1 MANFADL
8 IRYQKSQGKGTLGSL
23 ASAVGQRTLEKID
36 PRNYLF
42 NRKGAMTALFPG
54 VKGYQ
59 AKTAS
64 DITKFGSTDGG
75 ISNVQVEE
83 IATKLEKVGID
94 LKIVA
99 KNSIVLPHLA
109 RDMNVVRQ
117 NIVKLVKSKQVKPS
131 QRADM
136 FFLRSQEREAAYEAQ
151 QDKVTNT
158 TKPTVVK
165 KDGEA
170 KEQSFLDKMLN
181 FLGKFTIGNILGWL
195 LQGAAILTILN
206 FIGKLILEK
215 DFRQAVWSKF
225 DELMKSMGSSG
236 DSVVKNVAAALGT
249 IAAVMM
255 AYQVAVNL
263 AIAGLKAFYARVMTK
278 GAGGAVPGDQ
288 KGKKGKGKTPTPPPK
303 AGGKAAFLSS
313 AAAVALPFM
322 FSSSETSAAQLPTT
336 TPTGPG
342 PTFLPSMEQLMG
354 GEMDNSMSPTRAPTS
369 DGSMAGFALPV
380 ASGRFTSPFGRRFD
394 SSGNHEGVD
403 IALPINSEITSIGPG
418 VVSAVGVDT
427 NKGGKYVFIKHDN
440 GLESRYFHL
449 NDNTL
454 VKKDQKVDKNTVI
467 GLSGNTGKSEGP
479 HLHLEVRKNGKPV
492 HPGEAVPEL
501 AGINDVSQRNMVLAR
516 GNTNGERALALGT
529 NTVMA
534 NAGNT
539 TYNIDNRN
547 INTLNQVGSQ
557 KSEVAEAEDQLF
569 KMLFMT
575 VV

>member
-54 VKGYQ
+54 LKGYQ

-215 DFRQAVWSKF
+215 DFREAVWAKF
-225 DELMKSMGSSG
+225 DALMKSMGSSG
-236 DSVVKNVAAALGT
+236 DDVVKNVATALGT

-255 AYQVAVNL
+255 AYQIAVNL
-263 AIAGLKAFYARVMTK
+263 AIAGLKAFYARVMTR
-278 GAGGAVPGDQ
+278 GAGGAVPGDDK
-288 KGKKGKGKTPTPPPK
+288 KGKKGKGK
-303 AGGKAAFLSS
+303 GKAPIPTKPGSPASLLLGT
-313 AAAVALPFM
+313 AVALPFM
-322 FSSSETSAAQLPTT
+322 FSSSETPAAQLPTT

-354 GEMDNSMSPTRAPTS
+354 GGAMDNSTSPTRAPE
-369 DGSMAGFALPV
+369 GQAGFALPV

-394 SSGNHEGVD
+394 SSEQHQGVD
-403 IALPINSEITSIGPG
+403 IALPIGSEVTSIGPG
-418 VVSAVGVDT
+418 VVSAVGNDSG
-427 NKGGKYVFIKHDN
+427 KGGKYVFIKHPN

-449 NDNTL
+449 DNNSI
-454 VKKDQKVDKNTVI
+454 VKKDDEVGKNTVI
-467 GLSGNTGKSEGP
+467 GLSGNTGRSTGP
-479 HLHLEVRKNGKPV
+479 HLHLEVRKNGKAI
-492 HPGEAVPEL
+492 HPGEVVPEL
-501 AGINDVSQRNMVLAR
+501 AGINDVTQRNMVLAR

-529 NTVMA
+529 NAVMA

-557 KSEVAEAEDQLF
+557 NKEVADAEDQLF

>member
-1 MANFADL
+1 
-8 IRYQKSQGKGTLGSL
+8 
-23 ASAVGQRTLEKID
+23 
-36 PRNYLF
+36 
-42 NRKGAMTALFPG
+42 
-54 VKGYQ
+54 
-59 AKTAS
+59 
-64 DITKFGSTDGG
+64 
-75 ISNVQVEE
+75 
-83 IATKLEKVGID
+83 
-94 LKIVA
+94 
-99 KNSIVLPHLA
+99 
-109 RDMNVVRQ
+109 
-117 NIVKLVKSKQVKPS
+117 VKSKQVKPS

-215 DFRQAVWSKF
+215 DFREAVWAKF
-225 DELMKSMGSSG
+225 DALMKSMGSSG
-236 DSVVKNVAAALGT
+236 DDVVKNVATALGT

-255 AYQVAVNL
+255 AYQIAVNL

-278 GAGGAVPGDQ
+278 GAGGAVPGDDK
-288 KGKKGKGKTPTPPPK
+288 KGKKGKGKAPIPTKPGSP
-303 AGGKAAFLSS
+303 ASLLLGT
-313 AAAVALPFM
+313 AVALPFM
-322 FSSSETSAAQLPTT
+322 FSSSETPAAQLPTT

-354 GEMDNSMSPTRAPTS
+354 GAMDNSTSPTRAPTS

-418 VVSAVGVDT
+418 VVSAVGVDS

-449 NDNTL
+449 NDNSL

-479 HLHLEVRKNGKPV
+479 HLHLEVRKNGKPI

-501 AGINDVSQRNMVLAR
+501 AGVNDVSQRNMVLAR

-529 NTVMA
+529 NAVLA
-534 NAGNT
+534 SAGNT

-557 KSEVAEAEDQLF
+557 NKEVADAEDQLF